1 MCQPGTNPLAAGLEY
16 CHVFTEPKFALLLAR
31 IWLTKAWRMSQERL
45 NILLIEH
52 DPGFT
57 RTIGEMIGQARE
69 LTADVSNAP
78 GLREGFHAINNKHF
92 DLVVLDVALPD
103 GAGLATISLLKAEAP
118 RLPIIAAGD
127 ADNETV
133 AVEAVQAGA
142 QDYLVKGQLTPGWL
156 ERSIR
161 YAIERHRMDVTLV
174 AAEEKYHSIFDHLIE
189 GVFQTTPDGHYLL
202 ANAALA
208 RIYGYSSPQEL
219 MDSVTN
225 IGERLYVEESRRDEF
240 IKVMLQRDTITGFE
254 SQIYRKDGSII
265 WISENCHA
273 LRSSTGELLYYEGT
287 VEDITQRKQTEE
299 NLKNSETLYHS
310 LVETLPQPIYRK
322 DTQGKF
328 TFANHHLCNFMGTTL
343 DELVGKSDFDF
354 FGRELAEKYWRDDL
368 HVLKTGEPVAVVEE
382 LHLPDKERRI
392 IQTVKTPLYDASR
405 RIIGLQGMFYDIT
418 KQRQMEENVRSS
430 EALYHSLVETI
441 PQNIFR
447 KDLQGHYT
455 FVNRQFCKT
464 LGKTREEVLGKTIA
478 DFLPANF
485 AQEREAADRQVIETK
500 KPFETIEES
509 RFSGEV
515 GYNQVVKLPIFDAD
529 GNVIGL
535 QGMFWDITAQKL
547 AAERIRKANTE
558 LARSRKELHTKNL
571 ELEDDLKMAREI
583 QITMLPQQY
592 PCFPRTASPEESAF
606 HFTHRY
612 LPTGTVGGDFFTVSA
627 LSDEEASV
635 FICDVAGHGVRSS
648 LVTAMIRAL
657 LEELKPLAHEPGK
670 FFTKLNRDLHAIL
683 RHAGT
688 PMLTT
693 GFYLVANYQTGIMR
707 YTNAGHPKPLLIR
720 RNKKVVE
727 PLTNI
732 GGKSQPALG
741 LFEEAIY
748 HTSEVKFAA
757 QDLVMLF
764 TDGLYEVLDEQHELY
779 TQAMLVSDVAERAQL
794 PASELFDQLIDR
806 MQRFSADGK
815 FSDDVCIVGME
826 AADR

>member
-1 MCQPGTNPLAAGLEY
+1 
-16 CHVFTEPKFALLLAR
+16 
-31 IWLTKAWRMSQERL
+31 MSQERL

-57 RTIGEMIGQARE
+57 RTIGDMIGQARE
-69 LTADVSNAP
+69 LSADVSSAA
-78 GLREGFHAINNKHF
+78 GLLEGFSAISGKHF
-92 DLVVLDVALPD
+92 DVVVLDVALPD
-103 GAGLATISLLKAEAP
+103 GAGLANISLLKAEAP

-142 QDYLVKGQLTPGWL
+142 QDYLVKGQLTSGWL

-161 YAIERHRMDVTLV
+161 YAIERHRMDITLL

-189 GVFQTTPDGHYLL
+189 GIFQTTPDGRYLL
-202 ANAALA
+202 ANMALA
-208 RIYGYSSPQEL
+208 RIYGYNTPQEL
-219 MDSVTN
+219 MDSVTD
-225 IGERLYVEESRRDEF
+225 IGRKLYVEESRRDEF
-240 IKVMLQRDTITGFE
+240 VRAMQEQGTITGFE
-254 SQIYRKDGSII
+254 SQIYRKDGTII

-273 LRSSTGELLYYEGT
+273 RRDSRGELLYYEGT
-287 VEDITQRKQTEE
+287 VEDITHRKQTEE
-299 NLKNSETLYHS
+299 NLRN
-310 LVETLPQPIYRK
+310 
-322 DTQGKF
+322 
-328 TFANHHLCNFMGTTL
+328 
-343 DELVGKSDFDF
+343 
-354 FGRELAEKYWRDDL
+354 
-368 HVLKTGEPVAVVEE
+368 
-382 LHLPDKERRI
+382 
-392 IQTVKTPLYDASR
+392 
-405 RIIGLQGMFYDIT
+405 
-418 KQRQMEENVRSS
+418 S

-447 KDLQGHYT
+447 KDTQGKFIFANQHFCKALGIKLEEIVGKTDFDFFPAELAEKYRRDDWRVMETGEPFTNIEEHQPSGGQRSFVQIVKTPLYEASGRIIGLQGMFWDITKQRQMEEDLRRSEELYHSLVETIPQNIFRKDLQGRYT

-478 DFLPANF
+478 DFLPEAI
-485 AQEREAADRQVIETK
+485 ATEREGDDRKVIETR
-500 KPFETIEES
+500 KPFEAVEES
-509 RFSGEV
+509 RFSGER
-515 GYNQVVKLPIFDAD
+515 GYIQVVKLPILDAA
-529 GNVIGL
+529 GEVIGL
-535 QGMFWDITAQKL
+535 QGMFWDITAQKM

-558 LARSRKELHTKNL
+558 LARSRKELHLKNL

-592 PCFPRTASPEESAF
+592 PSFPRTATPEESAF

-657 LEELKPLAHEPGK
+657 LEELKPLAHDPGQ

-683 RHAGT
+683 KHAGT

-693 GFYLVANYQTGIMR
+693 GFYLVANWKTGIVR
-707 YTNAGHPKPLLIR
+707 YTNAGHPKPLLVR
-720 RNKKVVE
+720 RNRKVVE
-727 PLTNI
+727 PLANL

-748 HTSEVKFAA
+748 QTSEVKISAH
-757 QDLVMLF
+757 DLVMLF
-764 TDGLYEVLDEQHELY
+764 TDGLYEVQDEEHELY
-779 TQAMLVSDVAERAQL
+779 SQSMLVTDVEKRAQL
-794 PASELFDQLIDR
+794 SASDLFDQLIER
-806 MQRFSADGK
+806 MQRFSTDGK
-815 FSDDVCIVGME
+815 FSDDVCLVAIE
-826 AADR
+826 AADSAAVK

>member
-1 MCQPGTNPLAAGLEY
+1 
-16 CHVFTEPKFALLLAR
+16 
-31 IWLTKAWRMSQERL
+31 MSQERL

-57 RTIGEMIGQARE
+57 RTVGEMIGQARD
-69 LTADVSNAP
+69 LTADVSTVP
-78 GLREGFHAINNKHF
+78 GLQEGFHAINNKHF
-92 DLVVLDVALPD
+92 DVVVLDVALPD
-103 GAGLATISLLKAEAP
+103 GAGLANISLLKAEAP

-142 QDYLVKGQLTPGWL
+142 QDYLVKGQLTSGWL

-161 YAIERHRMDVTLV
+161 YAIERHRMDVTLM
-174 AAEEKYHSIFDHLIE
+174 AAEQKYHSIFDHLIE
-189 GVFQTTPDGHYLL
+189 GIFQTTPNGGYLL
-202 ANAALA
+202 ANMALA
-208 RIYGYSSPQEL
+208 RIYGYNTPQEL
-219 MDSVTN
+219 MDSVTD
-225 IGERLYVEESRRDEF
+225 IGERLYVEDGRRDEF
-240 IKVMLQRDTITGFE
+240 VKLMRERDTITGFE
-254 SQIYRKDGSII
+254 SKIYRKDGSII

-273 LRSSTGELLYYEGT
+273 RRSSAGELLYYEGT

-299 NLKNSETLYHS
+299 HLKNSEALYHS
-310 LVETLPQPIYRK
+310 LVETIPQPIYRK

-328 TFANHHLCNFMGTTL
+328 TFANQHFCNFMGKTL
-343 DELVGKSDFDF
+343 EQLVGKSDFDF
-354 FGRELAEKYWRDDL
+354 FPMELAEKYRRDEW
-368 HVLKTGEPVAVVEE
+368 HVLETGQPVAVVEE
-382 LHLPDKERRI
+382 VQVPGKERMI
-392 IQTVKTPLYDASR
+392 IQTVKTPLHDSSG
-405 RIIGLQGMFYDIT
+405 RIIGLQGMFFDIT

-447 KDLQGHYT
+447 KDLDGHYT

-464 LGKTREEVLGKTIA
+464 LGKPREEVIGKTIF
-478 DFLPANF
+478 DFLPENLAK
-485 AQEREAADRQVIETK
+485 ERQDADHQVIETK

-509 RFSGEV
+509 KFSGEK
-515 GYNQVVKLPIFDAD
+515 GYNQVVKMPIFDAE
-529 GNVIGL
+529 GKVIGL
-535 QGMFWDITAQKL
+535 QGMFWDITAQKM

-558 LARSRKELHTKNL
+558 LSRSRKELHTKNL

-592 PCFPRTASPEESAF
+592 PCFPRTASPEESALQ
-606 HFTHRY
+606 FTHRY

-635 FICDVAGHGVRSS
+635 FICDVAGHGVRSA

-657 LEELKPLAHEPGK
+657 VEELKPLAHEPGQ

-683 RHAGT
+683 KHAGT

-693 GFYLVANYQTGIMR
+693 GFYLVANYKTGVIR
-707 YTNAGHPKPLLIR
+707 YANAGHPKPLLVR

-727 PLTNI
+727 PMANV
-732 GGKSQPALG
+732 GGKSEPALG
-741 LFEEAIY
+741 LFEEAVY
-748 HTSEVKFAA
+748 HTSELKFAPG
-757 QDLVMLF
+757 DLVMLF
-764 TDGLYEVLDEQHELY
+764 TDGLYEVQDDEHELY
-779 TQAMLVSDVAERAQL
+779 TQAMLVADVEKRAKL
-794 PASELFDQLIDR
+794 AASELFDELIER

-815 FSDDVCIVGME
+815 FSDDVCMVGIE
-826 AADR
+826 VAAVK

>member
-1 MCQPGTNPLAAGLEY
+1 
-16 CHVFTEPKFALLLAR
+16 
-31 IWLTKAWRMSQERL
+31 MSQERL

-57 RTIGEMIGQARE
+57 RTVGEMIGQARD
-69 LTADVSNAP
+69 LTADVSSAP

-103 GAGLATISLLKAEAP
+103 GAGLANITLLKAEAP

-161 YAIERHRMDVTLV
+161 YAIERHRMDVTLL
-174 AAEEKYHSIFDHLIE
+174 AAEEKYHSIFDHLVE
-189 GVFQTTPDGHYLL
+189 GIFQTTPAGRYLL

-208 RIYGYSSPQEL
+208 RIYGYNTPQEL
-219 MDSVTN
+219 MDSVTD
-225 IGERLYVEESRRDEF
+225 IGERLYVEDGRRDEF
-240 IKVMLQRDTITGFE
+240 VKLMRERDTITGFE

-273 LRSSTGELLYYEGT
+273 RRSSTGDLLYYEGT
-287 VEDITQRKQTEE
+287 VEDITQRKQTEQS
-299 NLKNSETLYHS
+299 LKNSETLYHS
-310 LVETLPQPIYRK
+310 LVETIPQPIYRK

-328 TFANHHLCNFMGTTL
+328 TFGNKHFCNFMGMSL
-343 DELVGKSDFDF
+343 DQLVGKSDFDF
-354 FGRELAEKYWRDDL
+354 FAPELAEKYRRDDW
-368 HVLKTGEPVAVVEE
+368 HVLETGQPVAVVEDVQHPGRE
-382 LHLPDKERRI
+382 PMI
-392 IQTVKTPLYDASR
+392 IQTVKTPLHDASG
-405 RIIGLQGMFYDIT
+405 RIVGLQGMFFDIT
-418 KQRQMEENVRSS
+418 KQRQMEENVRAS

-464 LGKTREEVLGKTIA
+464 LGKTREEVIGKTIA
-478 DFLPANF
+478 SFLPANL
-485 AQEREAADRQVIETK
+485 AKIREEADRQVIETK

-509 RFSGEV
+509 KFSGEM
-515 GYNQVVKLPIFDAD
+515 GYNQVVKIPIFDAE

-535 QGMFWDITAQKL
+535 QGMFWDITAQKM

-558 LARSRKELHTKNL
+558 LARSRKELHIKNL

-592 PCFPRTASPEESAF
+592 PCFPRTALPEESAF
-606 HFTHRY
+606 RFTHRY
-612 LPTGTVGGDFFTVSA
+612 LPAGTVGGDFFTVSA
-627 LSDEEASV
+627 LSDEEATV

-657 LEELKPLAHEPGK
+657 VEELKPIADEPGQ

-683 RHAGT
+683 KHAGT

-693 GFYLVANYQTGIMR
+693 GFYLVANYQTGVMR
-707 YTNAGHPKPLLIR
+707 YANAGHPKPLLVR
-720 RNKKVVE
+720 RNKNIVE
-727 PLTNI
+727 PLINI
-732 GGKSQPALG
+732 GGKSQPVLG
-741 LFEEAIY
+741 LFEQAVY
-748 HTSEVKFAA
+748 HTSEVKFAP

-764 TDGLYEVLDEQHELY
+764 TDGLYEVQDEQQELY
-779 TQAMLVSDVAERAQL
+779 TQAMLVSDVSERAQL
-794 PASELFDQLIDR
+794 PASDLFDQLIDR

-815 FSDDVCIVGME
+815 FSDDVCLVGIE
-826 AADR
+826 AAKL

>member
-1 MCQPGTNPLAAGLEY
+1 
-16 CHVFTEPKFALLLAR
+16 
-31 IWLTKAWRMSQERL
+31 MSQERL

-57 RTIGEMIGQARE
+57 RTVGEMIGQARE
-69 LTADVSNAP
+69 LTADVTSAS
-78 GLREGFHAINNKHF
+78 GLQEGFSAINNKHF
-92 DLVVLDVALPD
+92 DVVVMDVALPD
-103 GAGLATISLLKAEAP
+103 GAGLANISLLKAEAP

-161 YAIERHRMDVTLV
+161 YAIERHRMDVTLL

-189 GVFQTTPDGHYLL
+189 GIFQTTPEGRYLL
-202 ANAALA
+202 ANMALA
-208 RIYGYSSPQEL
+208 RIYGYNTPQEL
-219 MDSVTN
+219 MDSVTD
-225 IGERLYVEESRRDEF
+225 IGRRLYVQEGRRDEF
-240 IKVMLQRDTITGFE
+240 VRIMHEQDTITGFE

-273 LRSSTGELLYYEGT
+273 RRSTRGELLYYEGT
-287 VEDITQRKQTEE
+287 VEDITHRKQTEE
-299 NLKNSETLYHS
+299 NLKNSEALYHS
-310 LVETLPQPIYRK
+310 LVETIPQNIFRK

-328 TFANHHLCNFMGTTL
+328 IFANQQFCKLLGIKL
-343 DELVGKSDFDF
+343 EDIVGKTDFDF
-354 FGRELAEKYWRDDL
+354 FPTALAEKYRSDDWR
-368 HVLKTGEPVAVVEE
+368 VLETGQPFTAIEE
-382 LHLPDKERRI
+382 HQAPGGERSYVQI
-392 IQTVKTPLYDASR
+392 VKTPLYEGSG
-405 RIIGLQGMFYDIT
+405 RIMGLQGMFWDIT
-418 KQRQMEENVRSS
+418 KQRQMEESLRTS

-447 KDLQGHYT
+447 KDLQGRYT

-464 LGKTREEVLGKTIA
+464 LGKTKEEVLGKTIG
-478 DFLPANF
+478 DYLPTNLAT
-485 AQEREAADRQVIETK
+485 EREADDRKVIETR
-500 KPFETIEES
+500 KPFEAIEES
-509 RFSGEV
+509 KFAGER
-515 GYNQVVKLPIFDAD
+515 GYNQVVKMPIFDAE
-529 GNVIGL
+529 GNVVGL
-535 QGMFWDITAQKL
+535 QGMFWDITAQKM

-558 LARSRKELHTKNL
+558 LARSRKELHAKNL

-592 PCFPRTASPEESAF
+592 PSFPRTATPEESQF

-657 LEELKPLAHEPGK
+657 LEELKPLAHDPGQ

-683 RHAGT
+683 KHAGT

-693 GFYLVANYQTGIMR
+693 GFYLVADWKTGVIR
-707 YTNAGHPKPLLIR
+707 YTNAGHPKPLLVR
-720 RNKKVVE
+720 RNQKVVE
-727 PLTNI
+727 PLKNI

-748 HTSEVKFAA
+748 QTSEVRFSPN
-757 QDLVMLF
+757 DLVMLF
-764 TDGLYEVLDEQHELY
+764 TDGLYEVQDDEHELY
-779 TQAMLVSDVAERAQL
+779 SQSMLVTDVEKRAQL
-794 PASELFDQLIDR
+794 PASELFDELIER

-815 FSDDVCIVGME
+815 FSDDVCLVGIE
-826 AADR
+826 AAAS

>member
-1 MCQPGTNPLAAGLEY
+1 
-16 CHVFTEPKFALLLAR
+16 
-31 IWLTKAWRMSQERL
+31 MSQERL

-57 RTIGEMIGQARE
+57 RTIGDMIGQARE
-69 LTADVSNAP
+69 LTADVSSAA
-78 GLREGFHAINNKHF
+78 GLLEGFSAISGKHF
-92 DLVVLDVALPD
+92 DVVVLDVALPD
-103 GAGLATISLLKAEAP
+103 GAGLANISLLKAEAP

-161 YAIERHRMDVTLV
+161 YAIERHRMDITLL
-174 AAEEKYHSIFDHLIE
+174 AAEQKYHSIFDHLIE
-189 GVFQTTPDGHYLL
+189 GIFQTTPDGQYLL
-202 ANAALA
+202 ANTALA
-208 RIYGYSSPQEL
+208 RIYGYNTPQEL
-219 MDSVTN
+219 MDSVTD
-225 IGERLYVEESRRDEF
+225 IGRKLYVEESRRDEF
-240 IKVMLQRDTITGFE
+240 VRAMQEQGTITGFE
-254 SQIYRKDGSII
+254 SQIYRKDGTII

-273 LRSSTGELLYYEGT
+273 RRDIHGELLYYEGT

-299 NLKNSETLYHS
+299 SLRNSEALYHS
-310 LVETLPQPIYRK
+310 LVEAIPQNIFRK

-328 TFANHHLCNFMGTTL
+328 IFANQHFCQALGIKL
-343 DELVGKSDFDF
+343 EDVVGKTDFDF
-354 FGRELAEKYWRDDL
+354 FPAELAEKYRRDDWR
-368 HVLKTGEPVAVVEE
+368 VMETGEPFTNIEE
-382 LHLPDKERRI
+382 HQPSGGQRSFVQI
-392 IQTVKTPLYDASR
+392 VKTPLYEASG
-405 RIIGLQGMFYDIT
+405 RIIGLQGMFWDIT
-418 KQRQMEENVRSS
+418 KQRQMEENLRRS
-430 EALYHSLVETI
+430 EELYHSLVETI

-447 KDLQGHYT
+447 KDLQGRYT

-478 DFLPANF
+478 DFLPPAI
-485 AQEREAADRQVIETK
+485 AKDREGDDHKVIETR
-500 KPFETIEES
+500 KPFEAIEES
-509 RFSGEV
+509 KFSGER
-515 GYNQVVKLPIFDAD
+515 GYIQVVKLPILDAA
-529 GNVIGL
+529 GEVIGL
-535 QGMFWDITAQKL
+535 QGMFWDITAQKM

-558 LARSRKELHTKNL
+558 LARSRKELHVKNL

-592 PCFPRTASPEESAF
+592 PSFPRTATPEESAF

-657 LEELKPLAHEPGK
+657 LEELKPLAHDPGQ

-683 RHAGT
+683 KHAGT

-693 GFYLVANYQTGIMR
+693 GFYLVANWKTGIVR
-707 YTNAGHPKPLLIR
+707 YTNAGHPKPLLVR
-720 RNKKVVE
+720 RNQKLVE
-727 PLTNI
+727 PLANL

-748 HTSEVKFAA
+748 QTSEVNFSPH
-757 QDLVMLF
+757 DLVMLF
-764 TDGLYEVLDEQHELY
+764 TDGLYEVQDEGHELY
-779 TQAMLVSDVAERAQL
+779 SQSMLVTDVEKRAQL
-794 PASELFDQLIDR
+794 SASDLFDQLIER

-815 FSDDVCIVGME
+815 FSDDVCLVGIE
-826 AADR
+826 AAETGRG

>member
-1 MCQPGTNPLAAGLEY
+1 
-16 CHVFTEPKFALLLAR
+16 
-31 IWLTKAWRMSQERL
+31 MSQERL

-57 RTIGEMIGQARE
+57 RTIGDMIGQARE
-69 LTADVSNAP
+69 LTADVSSAA
-78 GLREGFHAINNKHF
+78 GLLEGFSAISGKHF
-92 DLVVLDVALPD
+92 DVVVLDVALPD
-103 GAGLATISLLKAEAP
+103 GAGLANISLLKAEAP

-142 QDYLVKGQLTPGWL
+142 QDYLVKGQLTSGWL

-161 YAIERHRMDVTLV
+161 YAIERHRMDVTLL

-189 GVFQTTPDGHYLL
+189 GIFQTTPDGRYLL
-202 ANAALA
+202 ANMALA
-208 RIYGYSSPQEL
+208 RIYGYTTPQEL
-219 MDSVTN
+219 MDSVTD
-225 IGERLYVEESRRDEF
+225 IGRKLYVEESRRDDFVRAMQEQGT
-240 IKVMLQRDTITGFE
+240 LTGFE
-254 SQIYRKDGSII
+254 SQIYRKDGTII

-273 LRSSTGELLYYEGT
+273 RRDSRGELLYYEGT
-287 VEDITQRKQTEE
+287 VEDITHRKQTEE
-299 NLKNSETLYHS
+299 NLRN
-310 LVETLPQPIYRK
+310 
-322 DTQGKF
+322 
-328 TFANHHLCNFMGTTL
+328 
-343 DELVGKSDFDF
+343 
-354 FGRELAEKYWRDDL
+354 
-368 HVLKTGEPVAVVEE
+368 
-382 LHLPDKERRI
+382 
-392 IQTVKTPLYDASR
+392 
-405 RIIGLQGMFYDIT
+405 
-418 KQRQMEENVRSS
+418 S

-447 KDLQGHYT
+447 KDTQGKFIFANQHFCKALGIKLEDIVGKTDFDFFPAELAEKYRRDDWRVLETGVPFTNIEEHQPSGGQRSFVQILKTPLYEASGRIIGLQGMFWDITKQRQMEEDLRRSEELYHSLVETIPQNIFRKDLQGRYT

-478 DFLPANF
+478 DFLPEAI
-485 AQEREAADRQVIETK
+485 ATEREGDDRKVIETR
-500 KPFETIEES
+500 KPFEAVEES
-509 RFSGEV
+509 RFSGER
-515 GYNQVVKLPIFDAD
+515 GYIQVVKLPILDAA
-529 GNVIGL
+529 GEVIGL
-535 QGMFWDITAQKL
+535 QGMFWDITAQKM

-558 LARSRKELHTKNL
+558 LARSRKELHLKNL

-592 PCFPRTASPEESAF
+592 PSFPRTATPEESAF

-657 LEELKPLAHEPGK
+657 LEELKPLAHDPGQ

-683 RHAGT
+683 KHAGT

-693 GFYLVANYQTGIMR
+693 GFYLVANWKTGIVR
-707 YTNAGHPKPLLIR
+707 YTNAGHPKPLLVR
-720 RNKKVVE
+720 RNRKVVE
-727 PLTNI
+727 PLANL

-748 HTSEVKFAA
+748 QTSEVKISAH
-757 QDLVMLF
+757 DLVMLF
-764 TDGLYEVLDEQHELY
+764 TDGLYEVQDEEHELY
-779 TQAMLVSDVAERAQL
+779 SQSMLVTDVEKRAQL
-794 PASELFDQLIDR
+794 SASDLFDQLIER
-806 MQRFSADGK
+806 MQRFSTDGK
-815 FSDDVCIVGME
+815 FSDDVCLVAIE
-826 AADR
+826 AADSAAVK